1 MATEPR
7 YTHEQFN
14 AKVNAVM
21 RALMDREDGRVE
33 GELPLDALAFV
44 AAVIFDMH
52 PQPYRPEPH
61 ENGRRD
67 ARLTSARL
75 PEMAAEALRG
85 KGVHFG
91 ELIGGETHLTGEL
104 PSGHTLQ

>member
-44 AAVIFDMH
+44 AAVIFDIH
-52 PQPYRPEPH
+52 PNLIAPSHMR
-61 ENGRRD
+61 
-67 ARLTSARL
+67 T
-75 PEMAAEALRG
+75 AAEMHGSPVLAYLKWPRKHYEE
-85 KGVHFG
+85 KGF
-91 ELIGGETHLTGEL
+91 
-104 PSGHTLQ
+104 TLAS